1 MSKGIRSNSFQN
13 YVQSIRKAF
22 LFTVIYKPLGYR
34 TEIQMPIAKVQYR
47 SYRTAWGKAGKP
59 VFNTLETLT
68 VQLGTAHE
76 WLNGSIA
83 SKAFPSSKPSL
94 QSHTHSTSCNS
105 RLRLFFLRHG
115 LLKCMDMLKFCIMN
129 MDIITS
135 FKRKNWNSILSP
147 VYCVSA
153 KCQVPVFCSD
163 QRTSLTRG
171 YFKRCCKTNSTE
183 SDSFCDSQ
191 LSRIINDNQSRHG
204 VLLTCFKFCNL
215 VR

>member
-34 TEIQMPIAKVQYR
+34 TEIQMPITKVQYR

-59 VFNTLETLT
+59 VFNTLQTLT

-83 SKAFPSSKPSL
+83 SKAFPSTKPSP
-94 QSHTHSTSCNS
+94 QSHIHSTSCNS
-105 RLRLFFLRHG
+105 RLFLRHG

-135 FKRKNWNSILSP
+135 FKRKNGILFS
-147 VYCVSA
+147 VQCTV
-153 KCQVPVFCSD
+153 C
-163 QRTSLTRG
+163 
-171 YFKRCCKTNSTE
+171 
-183 SDSFCDSQ
+183 Q
-191 LSRIINDNQSRHG
+191 LSVKSQYFAVIRE
-204 VLLTCFKFCNL
+204 LP
-215 VR
+215 

>member
-1 MSKGIRSNSFQN
+1 MNGLMAVLPARSSLPQN
-13 YVQSIRKAF
+13 HLLRV
-22 LFTVIYKPLGYR
+22 T
-34 TEIQMPIAKVQYR
+34 PIPQAA
-47 SYRTAWGKAGKP
+47 TAD
-59 VFNTLETLT
+59 FD
-68 VQLGTAHE
+68 
-76 WLNGSIA
+76 
-83 SKAFPSSKPSL
+83 F
-94 QSHTHSTSCNS
+94 
-105 RLRLFFLRHG
+105 FFLRHG
-115 LLKCMDMLKFCIMN
+115 LLKCMDMLKLCIMN

-135 FKRKNWNSILSP
+135 FKRKNWNSIFSP

-183 SDSFCDSQ
+183 LDSFCDSQ
-191 LSRIINDNQSRHG
+191 LSRVINDNQSRHG